1 MDEITQEDWGEILT
15 AEWSRPFIS
24 LSGAVWW
31 IATGGEARDCEDD
44 ELENASRR
52 LIEAARNG
60 EIAVFGVDADD
71 DHNKP
76 VPAERLPIRAMSFT
90 GDAGDEDLLF
100 GGPKAEQRPAVV
112 FWMSGLQNDWQDEG
126 GDNIATI
133 SKTLWRRL
141 SVRKADLCAKW
152 PRSNLS
158 AALLMLGVDGRE
170 AATSPVIETPRPAKK
185 PNKDEIIAAWLTD
198 RYPTRP
204 SMTNVELEEL
214 FRKDSQT
221 IGSFSSRTFSKAIA
235 KAYAK

>member
-71 DHNKP
+71 DRNKP

-100 GGPKAEQRPAVV
+100 GGPKAS
-112 FWMSGLQNDWQDEG
+112 SGPLWCFG
-126 GDNIATI
+126 CPVYKMIG
-133 SKTLWRRL
+133 KTKAAITSRRYPRLWRRL